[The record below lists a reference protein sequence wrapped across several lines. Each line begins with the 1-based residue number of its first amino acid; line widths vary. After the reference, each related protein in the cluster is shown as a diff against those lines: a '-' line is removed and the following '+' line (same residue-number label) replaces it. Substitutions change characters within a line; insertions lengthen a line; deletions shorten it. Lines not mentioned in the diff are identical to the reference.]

1 MLAVVAMFPAV
12 VLFAAG
18 WFLTYGN
25 ARWTI
30 LAVGL
35 SILLVSIFIANS
47 IINGMVAS
55 FRKLRELA
63 LDGFPGHAHRVEED
77 EINTLFE
84 IISNAAVEKQKL
96 ISDAA
101 STEKALNEYE
111 AMYETALNW
120 FKQLKEGKYQ
130 KSNTLKYEQG
140 KRLSNAANALDLHI
154 RNLHDEIKNTTLGQ
168 GQNEKAI
175 NEAISILDAL
185 SEGDFSLL
193 MTNADEFS
201 GSYKALAESVN
212 NAMISVKHS
221 INNITEA
228 FSKAH
233 KNYRI
238 TDEYKGEF
246 NALKDSFNNI
256 SDNFNQFASKLN
268 QTADNIVTGSN
279 HILERSNGFTREI
292 DLHSTNTHELTEI
305 VRLVIEKTEDNVENA
320 KRAEQLSLTSKN
332 SADQGNHEMKN
343 MVTSMEGIKSASDN
357 IFKIIKA
364 IDDIAFQTNLLALNA
379 AVEAARAGEH
389 GKGFSIVAEEVRNL
403 AVKSM
408 EAAKHTSQ
416 LLEDTVDK
424 VNEGMSIAGRTA
436 ESFNHIVD
444 SISEV
449 TNIIVEISKSS
460 NEEAKYFSQIAEG
473 FGKLNDV
480 VKLSANISE
489 ASESDAK
496 ELISQSEALRS
507 LSAVYGS
514 SRDERDT
521 PAHAPATE
529 LKSVSEEIKPRSL
542 KPSPTPVKAQQDNK
556 MIKFKTNTKPT
567 VSTESKKNAKAAL
580 NQVIKFNAIQEK
592 RNKAEMEQYTDEISP
607 EPSIISSKDFGKY

>member
-1 MLAVVAMFPAV
+1 MLVAVAMFPAV
-12 VLFAAG
+12 VLFAVG

-30 LAVGL
+30 LAIGL
-35 SILLVSIFIANS
+35 SVILVSIFIAYS
-47 IINGMVAS
+47 IINGITAS
-55 FRKLRELA
+55 FRKLREQA
-63 LDGFPGHAHRVEED
+63 LDGFPGYFNRIEED
-77 EINTLFE
+77 EISTMFE
-84 IISNAAVEKQKL
+84 IISNAAVERQKL
-96 ISDAA
+96 ILDTA

-111 AMYETALNW
+111 AMYETALIW
-120 FKQLKEGKYQ
+120 FKELKEGKFQ
-130 KSNTLKYEQG
+130 KGNTLKYEQG
-140 KRLSNAANALDLHI
+140 KRLSNAANALDLYI
-154 RNLHDEIKNTTLGQ
+154 KSLNDGIKNATLGQ
-168 GQNEKAI
+168 EKNEKAI
-175 NEAISILDAL
+175 NEAISVLDAL
-185 SEGDFSLL
+185 SDGDFSLL
-193 MTNADEFS
+193 VANADEFS
-201 GSYKALAESVN
+201 GVYKNLADSVN
-212 NAMISVKHS
+212 NAMISVKRS
-221 INNITEA
+221 INNISEA

-233 KNYRI
+233 MSYRI

-246 NALKDSFNNI
+246 NTLKNSFNNI
-256 SDNFNQFASKLN
+256 SDHLNQFTTKLN
-268 QTADNIVTGSN
+268 QTADNIVTSSS
-279 HILERSNGFTREI
+279 HILERSNGFSREI
-292 DLHSTNTHELTEI
+292 NMHSTNAHELTEI

-332 SADQGNHEMKN
+332 SADQGNQEMKN
-343 MVTSMEGIKSASDN
+343 MVTSMEGIKNASDN

-416 LLEDTVDK
+416 LLEDTVEK

-444 SISEV
+444 SITEV
-449 TNIIVEISKSS
+449 TNIVVEISKSS
-460 NEEAKYFSQIAEG
+460 NEEAKYFTQMADG

-480 VKLSANISE
+480 VKSSANISE

-496 ELISQSEALRS
+496 ELVSQTEVLRS
-507 LSAVYGS
+507 LYGEYGG
-514 SRDERDT
+514 D
-521 PAHAPATE
+521 APVRAPKTGV
-529 LKSVSEEIKPRSL
+529 KSGREEIKPRKQ
-542 KPSPTPVKAQQDNK
+542 KPPTVPQQAQQSKK
-556 MIKFKTNTKPT
+556 MINFKANTKP
-567 VSTESKKNAKAAL
+567 VASTESKKNAKAAL

-592 RNKAEMEQYTDEISP
+592 RNRAEMEQYSDEISP